1 MFTLFTNNTSVNFP
15 NSQLGDVNQLVSDK
29 LNVTASDFKLYNVN
43 KTWNNSTSFD
53 KGDIVVNVDRPGRLT
68 YLCTQGGT
76 SSASGL
82 GPQGTLTQQTD
93 GTCVWDYIDAANP
106 LYFRTV
112 LNKLDSG
119 PVDKNS
125 NIVDGTGTLLW
136 RNVSHPSVGWKISTY
151 YTEGTVVFNQGN
163 NYVCSAAGTSNSTGS
178 GPSSTGANIVDG
190 VGTLRWDY
198 LAQMPRPWTKSTAYQ
213 IGAIVTNG
221 SLRVTYRYYICTTAG
236 TSAGSGGPLTESGT
250 ITDGSVTWKF
260 IPDWQAKTSYLANT
274 YVNNSGMIYKCTAA
288 GTSGLNLN
296 STGRTPV
303 NIWSISDQV
312 QAGGSLNQKG
322 ALTNWEINHTL
333 GTRDS
338 DVTQS
343 WGGERA
349 STFRINFG
357 EANASVNSLTPWFG
371 ATPSTNPFWV
381 GSGIRFTR
389 GGVAPEGGYAS
400 GSHLQYYN
408 SIVNSIYVSDNWD
421 TNTVYR
427 VGKRVKSVLTRQTY
441 YCKVAGTSYKSS
453 TNWTA
458 TTSYSVG
465 AIVYSTASGKNYKC
479 TTGGTSG
486 MTAPTGIS
494 ESIPDGTVVWT
505 YYDIFLDN
513 PYSTNIQDGSAV
525 WTFIRE
531 GARNFNNQRF
541 NEMGW
546 WSDVNA
552 STRTLSGE
560 TLIIVSVDGMA
571 PVEECAAYNVKR
583 GNSLLSFGWKTA
595 YGASEQGFSGV
606 DPLHG
611 TLLAFHGTEVY
622 NFPKAAYGVDLKD
635 VNFNKSAINWA
646 QGNIQGGSHANI
658 QTGRIRL
665 RNAWLESTSL
675 GANLEAKGYQGI
687 PKGDFLWRKINSWA
701 SGQTYSTSNNSAS
714 HQVKVPSGMIYTC
727 MQAIVGSV
735 TQPAGY
741 GGYIDDNG
749 GRWAWVPTFVSPWW
763 QPGRSYQLGDQVQ
776 TTQNNV
782 YLCVVA
788 GTSSTSQ
795 PTDSFDSIVD
805 GTVTW
810 RFKSNVPVSW
820 SANTTYNLG
829 ECVQNSDGLYY
840 ICVQSPVGKKS
851 QVAPS
856 GTGSQ
861 IQDGYLLWNFYSA
874 TSIRYWLA
882 STSYSQGDIIY
893 ANSRYYWCLQAGTS
907 SSIGSGPSSTGTNIV
922 DGVGS
927 LRWNSFIP
935 QSALVNSNP
944 ATAVVAAGLTDDKYN
959 GTFRLISS
967 TSDRASNQYSTVET
981 VNTSVCEYQPP
992 QGVVDLIVRD
1002 TQTGKSEYVTFDSS
1016 TTTLHSTPLTANL
1029 DDWYKDRYLAYYSGP
1044 CAGLKRLI
1052 TAYNAST
1059 GELTTEAFPISP
1071 TTGAQVIQNFNFK
1084 DSISIT
1090 ENQLQNGW
1098 IWTKSG
1104 GTGTVV
1110 DDPEGGIALTGD
1122 GEHPACLDQQVTIGP
1137 GQQLP
1142 WSTPCTWR
1150 VGYKGGNVDNYKELV
1165 LTVSISTTRGGEPFY
1180 KDEFEGS
1187 AAIKAVSDQ
1196 FLTPN
1201 SGVSIWIRVSVT
1213 PAYRVL
1219 VRNVQMGEGDSAT
1232 FLPGVRAGV
1241 ESNPLTLY
1249 RHWQPKNILSLQS
1262 QGGDLEIGGSTTVN
1276 GLVSTTKHVLESTAN
1291 TLTAAGTVRA
1301 DALQLTASYNR
1312 LTTVA
1317 TGTGVILPSSNVGA
1331 RIVIFNS
1338 GANAVKVYAQGS
1350 ETIDG
1355 IAGSTG
1361 VTLTNALRCEFI
1373 CIADQTWIS
1382 AQLGAASA

>member
-43 KTWNNSTSFD
+43 KTWNTNTSFVA
-53 KGDIVVNVDRPGRLT
+53 GDIVVNVDRPGRLT

-112 LNKLDSG
+112 LSKLDSG

-125 NIVDGTGTLLW
+125 NIQDGTGTLRW
-136 RNVSHPSVGWKISTY
+136 RNVSHPSVGWKTSTA
-151 YTEGTVVFNQGN
+151 YTLGTVVFNQGN
-163 NYVCSAAGTSNSTGS
+163 NYVCSVAGTSNSTGS
-178 GPSSTGANIVDG
+178 GPSSTGTNIVDG

-221 SLRVTYRYYICTTAG
+221 SLRITYRYYICTEAG
-236 TSAGSGGPLTESGT
+236 TSASSGGPLTESGS
-250 ITDGSVTWKF
+250 ITDGSVTWQF
-260 IPDWQAKTSYLANT
+260 IPDWQAKTSYSLDT
-274 YVNNSGMIYKCTAA
+274 YVNNSGMIYKCTTA

-303 NIWSISDQV
+303 NVWSISDQV

-322 ALTNWEINHTL
+322 ALSNWEITHTL
-333 GTRDS
+333 GLKDG

-349 STFRINFG
+349 ATFRINFG
-357 EANASVNSLTPWFG
+357 EANASVNSLTPWIG
-371 ATPSTNPFWV
+371 STPATNPFWV

-389 GGVAPEGGYAS
+389 GGVAPEAGYAS

-408 SIVNSIYVSDNWD
+408 SIVNNIYRSDNWS

-427 VGKRVKSVLTRQTY
+427 VGKRVTSVLTKQTY

-453 TNWTA
+453 IDWTA

-465 AIVYSTASGKNYKC
+465 AIVYASGKNYKC

-486 MTAPTGIS
+486 TTAPTGIS
-494 ESIPDGTVVWT
+494 ESIPDGSVVWT

-525 WTFIRE
+525 WTFIRV

-552 STRTLSGE
+552 STRTLSGQ
-560 TLIIVSVDGMA
+560 TLTIVSVDGMA
-571 PVEECAAYNVKR
+571 PVEESAAYNVKR

-595 YGASEQGFSGV
+595 YGTSEQGYSGV

-622 NFPKAAYGVDLKD
+622 NFPTAAYGVDLKD
-635 VNFNKSAINWA
+635 VNFNQNAINWA
-646 QGNIQGGSHANI
+646 QGSIQGGSHANI

-675 GANLEAKGYQGI
+675 GANLEVKGYQGI
-687 PKGDFLWRKINSWA
+687 PKGNFLWRKINSWQA
-701 SGQTYSTSNNSAS
+701 GPLQTYSTANSS
-714 HQVKVPSGMIYTC
+714 TNHQVKVPSGMVYTC
-727 MQAIVGSV
+727 MEAIVGSV
-735 TQPAGY
+735 TEPSGY
-741 GGYIDDNG
+741 GGYISDNNG
-749 GRWAWVPTFVSPWW
+749 IWAWVPTFVSPWW
-763 QPGRSYQLGDQVQ
+763 QPGHSYQLGDQVQ
-776 TTQNNV
+776 TTENNV

-788 GTSSTSQ
+788 GTSSNSH
-795 PTDSFDSIVD
+795 PTGLGTGIVD
-805 GTVTW
+805 GSVTW
-810 RFKSNVPVSW
+810 RLKISPPSNW
-820 SANTTYNLG
+820 SASTTYNLG
-829 ECVQNSDGLYY
+829 DCVQNSAGLYY
-840 ICVQSPVGKKS
+840 ICVQSPVGNQTS
-851 QVAPS
+851 QLEPS

-893 ANSRYYWCLQAGTS
+893 ANSVYWWCTTSGNSASLGTGPS
-907 SSIGSGPSSTGTNIV
+907 GSGDKTDGTV
-922 DGVGS
+922 EW
-927 LRWNSFIP
+927 RSFTP

-944 ATAVVAAGLTDDKYN
+944 STAVVPAGLTDDKYN
-959 GTFRLISS
+959 GTFRLRSF
-967 TSDRASNQYSTVET
+967 TSDRVLNQYSTVET

-992 QGVVDLIVRD
+992 QGVVDLIVRE
-1002 TQTGKSEYVTFDSS
+1002 TQTGRSEYVTFDSS
-1016 TTTLHSTPLTANL
+1016 TTTLHATPLTANL

-1059 GELTTEAFPISP
+1059 GELTTQPFPTSP
-1071 TTGAQVIQNFNFK
+1071 TAGAQVIQNFNFN
-1084 DSISIT
+1084 DSISPN

-1098 IWTKSG
+1098 IWTVSG

-1110 DDPEGGIALTGD
+1110 VDPEGGIALTGD
-1122 GEHPACLDQQVTIGP
+1122 GSNPACLDQEVTIGI

-1142 WSTPCTWR
+1142 YATECTWR
-1150 VGYKGGNVDNYKELV
+1150 VGYKGGNVDVYTELV
-1165 LTVSISTTRGGEPFY
+1165 LTVSIGTTRGGSDIYTE
-1180 KDEFEGS
+1180 EFEGS
-1187 AAIKAVSDQ
+1187 AAWKAVSAQ
-1196 FLTPN
+1196 FDTPL

-1213 PAYRVL
+1213 PAYTVL
-1219 VRNVQMGEGDSAT
+1219 IRNVQMGEGDSAT

-1317 TGTGVILPSSNVGA
+1317 SGTGVILPSSNVGA

-1338 GANAVKVYAQGS
+1338 GANAVKVYAQGI